1 MERSLIS
8 LRGTAAGA
16 GDLAG
21 RLVFVLGI
29 LASVVLSAVSGGV
42 ALAFSAFILPA
53 LHAMPDPEAV
63 EANLR
68 RQLLRFHGHDLPA
81 GDAGLDRW
89 VWLHRTTVESTG
101 DAARAASSGPA
112 SRSSRSPRSSP
123 RRTASASPCAACARA
138 SSPSARSSSSSSAS
152 AEESAIFKSFPSA
165 GTRRGAR
172 ASNA

>member
-63 EANLR
+63 EVMQQATREVPASFVLVLLGTAVSPAVLVAADVIR
-68 RQLLRFHGHDLPA
+68 RGWRACPWLAIGTVAYALGVVGATLGGTMP
-81 GDAGLDRW
+81 LNE
-89 VWLHRTTVESTG
+89 WLHTLDSATLHS
-101 DAARAASSGPA
+101 DAWLGYATADPRAHTPRAGREAHAVSS
-112 SRSSRSPRSSP
+112 
-123 RRTASASPCAACARA
+123 
-138 SSPSARSSSSSSAS
+138 
-152 AEESAIFKSFPSA
+152 
-165 GTRRGAR
+165 
-172 ASNA
+172 